1 MIDLERLLAP
11 IPDGPPAGPDLDRI
25 HDTEFMAL
33 EAAASGKSEQQFG
46 KTIVPAV
53 EPDWLSV
60 RNKSEALL
68 LRTKDLRVAL
78 LLARALTR
86 LENIEGLAV
95 GLRLVREILSRYW
108 ESLHPAL
115 EDGND
120 ATLRLYALA
129 ALAHQQTFLQD
140 VRNACFIA
148 SPQLGR
154 VLVRDVLVAEGK
166 LPPSNGNALTQAQLD
181 GALRDAAA
189 NQTASLRAAID
200 GLESARALERLLND
214 RGVLTH
220 EAAPDLRVLQELL
233 QPAAALSTRA
243 LKGETRIPQELEERR
258 ESVLHV
264 EERNHTETPKTMA
277 AQGEINSREDVVRI
291 LDRVCEY
298 MERTEPSSPAPLLIR
313 RAQRLVS
320 RSFIEIIQ
328 DLAPDSLSE
337 IRKLAGAEERKP

>member
-1 MIDLERLLAP
+1 MIDVERLLAP

-25 HDTEFMAL
+25 HDAEFMAL
-33 EAAASGKSEQQFG
+33 EAAASGRPEQQYG

-86 LENIEGLAV
+86 LENVEGIAA
-95 GLRLVREILSRYW
+95 GLHLIREILSRYW

-120 ATLRLYALA
+120 ATLRLYALG
-129 ALAHQQTFLQD
+129 ALGDQQRFLHD

-154 VLVRDVLVAEGK
+154 VLVRDVLIAEGK

-181 GALRDAAA
+181 GLARDAVAK
-189 NQTASLRAAID
+189 QTTSLRAAID
-200 GLESARALERLLND
+200 AIESVGALERLLKE

-220 EAAPDLRVLQELL
+220 DAAPDLRSLRELL
-233 QPAAALSTRA
+233 QPAAALSARA
-243 LKGETRIPQELEERR
+243 LTGAKRTPEDSEERR
-258 ESVLHV
+258 ETVLHV
-264 EERNHTETPKTMA
+264 EARNVTEVPTTMVS
-277 AQGEINSREDVVRI
+277 QGEITSRDDVIRM

-298 MERTEPSSPAPLLIR
+298 MERTEPSSPVPLLIR
-313 RAQRLVS
+313 RAQRLMNRNFV
-320 RSFIEIIQ
+320 EIIQ
-328 DLAPDSLSE
+328 DLAPASLSD
-337 IRKLAGAEERKP
+337 IQKLAGPQQS